1 MLLRQFLYF
10 PWHFQLFA
18 VGRIVRRS
26 QPIFSSGGISMAE
39 QLSQHMMGPGQRMY
53 VLTRGLKGIGQGF
66 YKGKVCSAHFSKAF
80 FNSTQEE

>member
-39 QLSQHMMGPGQRMY
+39 QLSQPIMGPGQRMC
-53 VLTRGLKGIGQGF
+53 VLTRGLKSIGQGF